1 MGVLWSCLRSL
12 EGMRDCLCRV
22 VCAVHEGGG
31 LLRPEAV
38 GHSPGWAFS
47 LPSGA
52 AYSGTKGMTGE
63 LETLPGLGP
72 GREGTGGGEVGHSQM
87 GLFSPSIHIR
97 GLSLPWRNR
106 LAAHG
111 VGRKP
116 VGVEMC
122 LGQWGQG
129 GARVNHS
136 PCMWAGGACSRNPL
150 CPNLSGTRDVTSSH

>member
-1 MGVLWSCLRSL
+1 M
-12 EGMRDCLCRV
+12 
-22 VCAVHEGGG
+22 
-31 LLRPEAV
+31 
-38 GHSPGWAFS
+38 GHSPGRAFS

-72 GREGTGGGEVGHSQM
+72 GREGTGGGQVGHSQM

-106 LAAHG
+106 QAAHG

-129 GARVNHS
+129 GAWANHS
-136 PCMWAGGACSRNPL
+136 PCMWAGGACSRNLL
-150 CPNLSGTRDVTSSH
+150 CPNPSGTRDVTSSHQENKSREGAASLVAHCRLCWCLGLYSPQGFLWKE